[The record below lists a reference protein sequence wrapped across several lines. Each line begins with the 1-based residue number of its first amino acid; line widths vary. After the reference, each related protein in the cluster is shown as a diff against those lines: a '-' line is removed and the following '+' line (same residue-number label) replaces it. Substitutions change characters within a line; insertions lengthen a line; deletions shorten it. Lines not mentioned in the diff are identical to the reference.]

1 MWIDTQATDPDAS
14 ALDIEP
20 GDAPPEQAATWAYQR
35 LSKYPHGLARLYTS
49 QSEWPAVP
57 AAVAT
62 LPAKK
67 RSHIP
72 SGIAGPTSVPH
83 IVAGADRHQW
93 DSGFGHDTTT
103 PKTHFFRPAAATHER
118 QR

>member
-49 QSEWPAVP
+49 QSEWPAVQ

-62 LPAKK
+62 LPAKM
-67 RSHIP
+67 RPHIP
-72 SGIAGPTSVPH
+72 WWIADPPRVPPKGP
-83 IVAGADRHQW
+83 GADA
-93 DSGFGHDTTT
+93 T
-103 PKTHFFRPAAATHER
+103 PWYLGTRYGPPTPNPR
-118 QR
+118 